1 MMFGWFAV
9 NVGVAG
15 AATGQLLGVPERVG
29 MVVFAAGMLAITW
42 RGIGALS
49 WAALATATATVVLAA
64 WGLHLA
70 AARHGL
76 TITSPRTATQPTSI
90 LAGASLV
97 VGFGAAFA
105 LRTPD
110 FTYALQRRR
119 QVLWC
124 GLVGLLAPI
133 IAFGIAGATLLA
145 AAGTWNLA
153 DVLTALGSPTPA
165 YLFLAV
171 GFAGSVMTNLY
182 SGALSLSDAVPAIPH
197 HVGLVVVAVGGTAA
211 AASGFADHMIGYLVV
226 MAIAA
231 PSLGVLCLIAWR
243 RQPDRGRRWRPAGI
257 VAWGVSMGAGLVLHA
272 AGSGRAA
279 AASVT
284 IAALLGFVAVG
295 RVGQTSPPSSLTR
308 RTHGDRHG

>member
-1 MMFGWFAV
+1 M
-9 NVGVAG
+9 AG
-15 AATGQLLGVPERVG
+15 AATGQLLGMPERIG

-49 WAALATATATVVLAA
+49 WAALATAAATVALAA

-76 TITSPRTATQPTSI
+76 AITSPRTATEPGSI

-110 FTYALQRRR
+110 FTYELQRRR

-133 IAFGIAGATLLA
+133 VAFGIAGAALLSA
-145 AAGTWNLA
+145 TGTWNLA
-153 DVLTALGSPTPA
+153 DVLTTLGSPTPA
-165 YLFLAV
+165 YLFLAI
-171 GFAGSVMTNLY
+171 GFAGSVMTNLH
-182 SGALSLSDAVPAIPH
+182 SGALSLCDAVPSIPH
-197 HVGLVVVAVGGTAA
+197 HVGSLIVAVGGTAA
-211 AASGFADHMIGYLVV
+211 AASGFADHMVGYLVV

-231 PSLGVLCLIAWR
+231 PTLGILCMIAWR
-243 RQPDRGRRWRPAGI
+243 GEPDRGRRWRPGGI
-257 VAWGVSMGAGLVLHA
+257 AVWAFAVSVGLGLHA
-272 AGSGRAA
+272 AGSGEAA
-279 AASVT
+279 VASVT

-295 RVGQTSPPSSLTR
+295 RVGQTSQPGSLTR